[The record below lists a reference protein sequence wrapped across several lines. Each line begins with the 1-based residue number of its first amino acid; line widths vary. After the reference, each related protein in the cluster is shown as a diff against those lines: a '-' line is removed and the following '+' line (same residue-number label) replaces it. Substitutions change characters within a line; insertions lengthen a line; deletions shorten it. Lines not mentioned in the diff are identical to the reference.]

1 MNIGPPPKPI
11 MQPDGKEYFEAEPI
25 REHLREL
32 RTALARCEFRIAD
45 KQREVDHWKL
55 IATGPR

>member
-1 MNIGPPPKPI
+1 MSIGPPPKTI
-11 MQPDGKEYFEAEPI
+11 TLLGKEYFEAEPI